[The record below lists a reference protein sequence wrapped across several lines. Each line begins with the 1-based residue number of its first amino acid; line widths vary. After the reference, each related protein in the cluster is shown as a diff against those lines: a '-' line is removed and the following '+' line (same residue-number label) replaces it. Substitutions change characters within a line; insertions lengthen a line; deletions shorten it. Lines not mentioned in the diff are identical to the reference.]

1 MKKTEVIDFSKLEGP
16 VYTGRDRGEK
26 LRELFKIDQLDSS
39 DYAINVIIPD
49 STYSISSSFFLGLF
63 GPSIIKSGSRD
74 TFFKHY
80 HFLTNDFLKGI
91 IDAHASRALQD
102 KNLFTEQ

>member
-1 MKKTEVIDFSKLEGP
+1 MNKTEVIDFSNLEGP

-26 LRELFKIDQLDSS
+26 LRAHFRVDQLDSLDQS
-39 DYAINVIIPD
+39 VNVIIPD

-63 GPSIIKSGSRD
+63 GPSIIKSGSSD

-80 HFLTNDFLKGI
+80 HFLTNDFLKSI

-102 KNLFTEQ
+102 KNLFTDK